1 MEKHNRILDELI
13 MKYPALSG
21 CTDDIL
27 AAYELITGCF
37 EAGGKLLICG
47 NGGSAA
53 DSGHIVGEL
62 MKGFQLTRKLSAE
75 ESALF
80 REIPQGERLSG
91 MLQNALPAVALDA
104 HSALITAVM
113 NDTSAD
119 AVFAQQVWAYAK
131 NSPDTL
137 LALSTSGSSANI
149 VNAAKTACALGR
161 KVISIT
167 GTGSGEL
174 EKYSSVCVKIPEHET
189 YKVQELTLPVYH
201 ALCAMT
207 EEYFF
212 GAEKGDKR

>member
-1 MEKHNRILDELI
+1 MAGQNLILDEL
-13 MKYPALSG
+13 MTKYPALSV
-21 CTDDIL
+21 CADDIL
-27 AAYELITGCF
+27 AAFAVISGCF
-37 EAGGKLLICG
+37 EGGGKLLICG

-62 MKGFQLTRKLSAE
+62 MKGFKLQRQLSADE
-75 ESALF
+75 TALF
-80 REIPQGERLSG
+80 RDIPQGAHLSA

-104 HSALITAVM
+104 HTALITAVM

-131 NSPDTL
+131 NSPDVL
-137 LALSTSGSSANI
+137 LALSTTGSSANI
-149 VNAAKTACALGR
+149 VNAAKTACALDR

-167 GTGSGEL
+167 GALPSEL
-174 EKYSSVCVKIPEHET
+174 EKVSSVCIKIPETET

-212 GAEKGDKR
+212 STEKGAGR